1 MTARWEHFHH
11 DADIGVRGFGP
22 TVDTAFEQAA
32 LALTAIV
39 TDCENLSEGVQFEFR
54 CAAPNLEL
62 LFSDF
67 LNELIYAMSTRRLLF
82 RRCEVHIDGTA
93 LDARAFGEP
102 VDRAKHLPAVEP
114 KGATLTELRV
124 ERDPD
129 GQWSAQCVVDV

>member
-1 MTARWEHFHH
+1 MTPRWEHFHH
-11 DADIGVRGFGP
+11 DADIGVRGIGP
-22 TVDTAFEQAA
+22 TLDSAFEQAA

-39 TDCENLSEGVQFEFR
+39 TDCDELSEDVQVEFH

-82 RRCEVHIDGTA
+82 RRCEVHIDDTA
-93 LDARAFGEP
+93 LDALAFGEP
-102 VDRAKHLPAVEP
+102 VDRDKHAPAVEP
-114 KGATLTELRV
+114 KGATLTELHV
-124 ERDPD
+124 ARDPD